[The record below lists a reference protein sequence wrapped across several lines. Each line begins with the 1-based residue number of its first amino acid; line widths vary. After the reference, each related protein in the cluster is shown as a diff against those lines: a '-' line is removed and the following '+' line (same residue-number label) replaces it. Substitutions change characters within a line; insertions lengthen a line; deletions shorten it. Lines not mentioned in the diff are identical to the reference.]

1 MSGQVGTPK
10 LVVSGAGRVGA
21 PADPLTALKWRANSH
36 PAVQAVDAKINEWR
50 ARRDA
55 NDAALRAERV
65 TLDAE
70 REAAVK
76 TAMREMVG

>member
-1 MSGQVGTPK
+1 MSGILGTPK
-10 LVVSGAGRVGA
+10 VIVGGTGRVGA

-55 NDAALRAERV
+55 NDAALRAERLV
-65 TLDAE
+65 LDAE
-70 REAAVK
+70 RDAAVK
-76 TAMREMVG
+76 IAMREMVG